1 MTERGGRLAGQV
13 ALVTGASRGIGRAT
27 ALALAREGAAVV
39 VNFREQAEAAAEVVR
54 TIEEAGGRARAF
66 QADVTDAE
74 AVRRMVE
81 AVVSFYGRIDILV
94 NNAGISR
101 DRLMVRMREED
112 WRAVLETNLTAAF
125 LCSRA
130 VLRPM
135 IQQGYGRIVNVS
147 SVAGLVGNVGQANYA
162 AAKAGLV
169 GLTKTM
175 ARELAAHGITVNAVA
190 PTYVEDT
197 TLFHTVPHRVKAWAL
212 TIIPMKRFAR
222 PEEVAAAIVFLASPE
237 ASYIT
242 GHVLVVDG
250 GMTCP

>member
-1 MTERGGRLAGQV
+1 MVGRMEGQV

-27 ALALAREGAAVV
+27 ALALAKEGAAIV

-54 TIEEAGGRARAF
+54 EIETAGGRAHAF
-66 QADVTDAE
+66 QADVTDAK

-81 AVVSFYGRIDILV
+81 ETLSIYGRIDILV

-112 WRAVLETNLTAAF
+112 WRTVLEANLTAAF
-125 LCSRA
+125 LCSRE

-135 IQQGYGRIVNVS
+135 IRQGYGRIVNVS

-175 ARELAAHGITVNAVA
+175 AREVASHGITVNAVA
-190 PTYVEDT
+190 PTYVEET
-197 TLFHTVPHRVKAWAL
+197 SLFRTVPKRVKDWAL
-212 TIIPMKRFAR
+212 TIIPMRRFAR

>member
-1 MTERGGRLAGQV
+1 MPGRLEGQV

-27 ALALAREGAAVV
+27 ALALAQEGAAVV

-54 TIEEAGGRARAF
+54 AIEKAGGRARAL
-66 QADVTDAE
+66 QADVTDAGD
-74 AVRRMVE
+74 VHRMVE
-81 AVVSFYGRIDILV
+81 ETLSAYGRVDILV

-101 DRLMVRMREED
+101 DRLMVRMKEED

-135 IQQGYGRIVNVS
+135 IRQGYGRIVNVS

-190 PTYVEDT
+190 PTYVEGT
-197 TLFHTVPHRVKAWAL
+197 NLFRTVPRGVKEWAL

>member
-1 MTERGGRLAGQV
+1 MAGRLEDQV

-54 TIEEAGGRARAF
+54 EIETAGGRAQAL
-66 QADVTDAE
+66 QADVTDAR

-81 AVVSFYGRIDILV
+81 EALSRYGRIDILV
-94 NNAGISR
+94 NNAGTSR
-101 DRLMVRMREED
+101 DRTMVRMKEED
-112 WRAVLETNLTAAF
+112 WRVVLETNLTTAF
-125 LCSRA
+125 LCSQA

-135 IQQGYGRIVNVS
+135 IRQGYGRIVNVS

-169 GLTKTM
+169 GLTKAM
-175 ARELAAHGITVNAVA
+175 ARELAAFGITVNAVA
-190 PTYVEDT
+190 PTYVEGT
-197 TLFHTVPHRVKAWAL
+197 SLFQTVPKRVKEWAL

-222 PEEVAAAIVFLASPE
+222 LEEVAAAIVFLASPE

>member
-1 MTERGGRLAGQV
+1 MAGRLEGQV

-54 TIEEAGGRARAF
+54 AVAEAGGRAQAL
-66 QADVTDAE
+66 QADVTDAR
-74 AVRRMVE
+74 AVRRMVDE
-81 AVVSFYGRIDILV
+81 ALAVYGHIDILV

-101 DRLMVRMREED
+101 DRVMLQMREDD

-135 IQQGYGRIVNVS
+135 IRQGYGRIVNVS

-162 AAKAGLV
+162 AAKAGLI

-190 PTYVEDT
+190 PTYVEGT
-197 TLFHTVPHRVKAWAL
+197 TLFSTVPRQVREWAL

>member
-1 MTERGGRLAGQV
+1 MAGRLEGQV
-13 ALVTGASRGIGRAT
+13 ALVTGASRGIGRVT

-39 VNFREQAEAAAEVVR
+39 VNYREQAGAAAEVVR
-54 TIEEAGGRARAF
+54 EIETAGGRAQAL
-66 QADVTDAE
+66 QADVTDAR

-81 AVVSFYGRIDILV
+81 ETLSTYKRIDILV

-101 DRLMVRMREED
+101 DRITLRMTQAD
-112 WRAVLETNLTAAF
+112 WRTVLETNLTAAF

-135 IQQGYGRIVNVS
+135 IRQGYGRIVNVS

-169 GLTKTM
+169 GLSKTM
-175 ARELAAHGITVNAVA
+175 AREVAMYGITVNVVA
-190 PTYVEDT
+190 PTYVEGT
-197 TLFHTVPHRVKAWAL
+197 SFFRTVPREVKDWAL

-222 PEEVAAAIVFLASPE
+222 PEEVAVAIVFLASPE